1 MMDHILPGV
10 YALQL
15 QELENI
21 REKHGA
27 AYHSLHEG
35 FAVLM
40 EEVDEVKED
49 LDSLELNVQ
58 RLWHITRMDVKH
70 LVYGCASQIAHQAA
84 HAAAEAIQVAAVAR
98 KIADAFEEVAGHESK
113 DEA

>member
-15 QELENI
+15 QELDTI

-35 FAVLM
+35 FGVLM
-40 EEVDEVKED
+40 EEVEEVKEA
-49 LDSLELNVQ
+49 LEDVELATD
-58 RLWHITRMDVKH
+58 RLWRITRHDMPH
-70 LVYGCASQIAHQAA
+70 LVYGCANQIAHYAA
-84 HAAAEAIQVAAVAR
+84 NAAAEAIQVAAVAR
-98 KIADAFEEVAGHESK
+98 KIADAYE
-113 DEA
+113 

>member
-40 EEVDEVKED
+40 EEVEEVKEE
-49 LDSLELNVQ
+49 LERLEHALN
-58 RLWHITRMDVKH
+58 RLWDITRADMPH
-70 LVYGCASQIAHQAA
+70 LVYGCASQIAHYAA
-84 HAAAEAIQVAAVAR
+84 KAAAEAIQISAVAR
-98 KIADAFEEVAGHESK
+98 KIADAYEETVSHERQ
-113 DEA
+113 D

>member
-15 QELENI
+15 QELANI

-27 AYHSLHEG
+27 AYNSLHEG

-40 EEVDEVKED
+40 EEVEEVKEE
-49 LDSLELNVQ
+49 LDNVEQ
-58 RLWHITRMDVKH
+58 TMTRLWHITRADMPH
-70 LVYGCASQIAHQAA
+70 MVYGCASQIAHYAA
-84 HAAAEAIQVAAVAR
+84 KAAAEAIQVAAVAR
-98 KIADAFEEVAGHESK
+98 KIADAYEEVAGHERQ
-113 DEA
+113 D